1 MTRKFVCLLFLAGVM
16 TAVGNVETAQAQ
28 KKSQAPKKA
37 TRVRSIATGDAE
49 SKAILNKLSK
59 NYRGMKS
66 MQALVS
72 LELQGGPGQ
81 VKEKRK
87 GKLFLRGKQYRIDM
101 GEQLIICDGRSSWT
115 YLKELNEVNI
125 SRHEPSPDQIT
136 PDNLFTMYEKG
147 FDSFL
152 ESETGSGQQGTLCID
167 LIPQNKSVSYFK
179 VRLFVD
185 RQRNLIQKAI
195 VFDKS
200 GVQYTYQITEFKVN
214 PKLQD
219 NLFVFNVKAYPNVEV
234 VDMR

>member
-1 MTRKFVCLLFLAGVM
+1 MNKSKKVFALILLSFGLLAGHGLNE
-16 TAVGNVETAQAQ
+16 AKAQ
-28 KKSQAPKKA
+28 KKTPK
-37 TRVRSIATGDAE
+37 TRSIASGDAE
-49 SKAILNKLSK
+49 SKAILSKLSK
-59 NYRGMKS
+59 NYRSMKS

-87 GKLFLRGKQYRIDM
+87 GKLYLRGKQYRIDM
-101 GEQLIICDGRSSWT
+101 GEQLIVCDGRSSWT

-125 SRHEPSPDQIT
+125 SRHEPTPEQIT

-152 ESETGSGQQGTLCID
+152 ESESVAGKSLVSLID
-167 LIPQNKSVSYFK
+167 LIPQNKSLSYFK
-179 VRLFVD
+179 VRLYVD
-185 RQRNLIQKAI
+185 CKNNLIQKAV

-200 GVQYTYQITEFKVN
+200 GVQYTYQISEFKVN
-214 PKLQD
+214 PKLRD
-219 NLFVFNVKAYPNVEV
+219 DLFVFNVKAYPNVEV